1 MLMLIRR
8 TLLCATTEDGLC
20 FDGWPE
26 FGTCKTASHNHE
38 LLQSSVSQPTTMF
51 KRQPLTAVSSARP
64 RCPVSI
70 RVQSVRSRSDLNWAN
85 RQRGQ
90 EKGSNTMRMLDR
102 LSLAPTAMLTLVQQ
116 QTRPLNTHS
125 HRTTNLPLVA
135 HGNSAPPKSQ
145 RKSAC

>member
-1 MLMLIRR
+1 MV
-8 TLLCATTEDGLC
+8 CALERMARIWDLQQQAYRIAR
-20 FDGWPE
+20 E
-26 FGTCKTASHNHE
+26 FLHLTI
-38 LLQSSVSQPTTMF
+38 LQHITMF

-90 EKGSNTMRMLDR
+90 EKGSNTMR
-102 LSLAPTAMLTLVQQ
+102 TLNCLPSTTTTMANSIQQ
-116 QTRPLNTHS
+116 QIPLPNTLPH
-125 HRTTNLPLVA
+125 HTTNLPPVA